1 LQQERE
7 RPRPADLAGVVLSA
21 GAGTRLR
28 PLTYRR
34 PKVLCPVDNV
44 PLVDWALDRLT
55 PVTASVAVNVSHG
68 RDLLVAHLEGRVH
81 LSFEEP
87 EPLGTAG
94 ALGALRD
101 WIGGRPVVVVNGDT
115 WCPGSVTPLLDG
127 WDGARCRV
135 LLAAEPGRTAAFAA
149 GVRVAGALLPWPD
162 VAALEPEPSGL
173 FDVWTRAAAAGRLDA
188 VAYTGPFADCGT
200 PAAYLDANLTASG
213 GESVIGDGA
222 VVEGEVIQSVVWPGA
237 IVRRGERLV
246 RSVRAGTRL
255 TVAVR

>member
-1 LQQERE
+1 LHGERDGG
-7 RPRPADLAGVVLSA
+7 PSDDIVGVVLAA

-44 PLVDWALDRLT
+44 PLVDWALERLA
-55 PVTASVAVNVSHG
+55 PVTASVAVNVHHG
-68 RDLLVAHLEGRVH
+68 RDLLVAHLGDRVH

-87 EPLGTAG
+87 APLGTAG

-101 WIGGRPVVVVNGDT
+101 WIAGRPVVVLNGDT
-115 WCPGSVTPLLDG
+115 WCPGRLSPLLDG
-127 WDGARCRV
+127 WDGTRCRV
-135 LLAAEPGRTAAFAA
+135 LVATEPGARAAFGP

-162 VAALEPEPSGL
+162 VAALEAVPSGL
-173 FDVWTRAAAAGRLDA
+173 FDVWMQTAAAGRLDA
-188 VAYTGPFADCGT
+188 VAYAGPFADCGT

-222 VVEGEVIQSVVWPGA
+222 VVEGDVIQSVVWPGA
-237 IVRRGERLV
+237 VVERGERLV